1 MKKVT
6 VIRKEHFNAAHRL
19 HVSDWSDEQ
28 NEESFGKCNNEYYH
42 GHNYLIEVHVK
53 GPVDPVSGYVMDMK
67 ILKAL
72 IKEEITDPWDH
83 KNLNIQV
90 PEFSN
95 INPTAENIAIVAFE
109 KLRKR
114 LSDEVELKVKLYETE
129 RNVVEYAGE

>member
-1 MKKVT
+1 
-6 VIRKEHFNAAHRL
+6 
-19 HVSDWSDEQ
+19 
-28 NEESFGKCNNEYYH
+28 
-42 GHNYLIEVHVK
+42 
-53 GPVDPVSGYVMDMK
+53 
-67 ILKAL
+67 
-72 IKEEITDPWDH
+72 
-83 KNLNIQV
+83 LNIQV